1 MIFHEAVA
9 LVAIFIFVQHRIVT
23 MSVYLDCNHYKSLLC
38 ADILSVLDDLF
49 Y

>member
-23 MSVYLDCNHYKSLLC
+23 MSVYLDCNHYIIINHCYVQK
-38 ADILSVLDDLF
+38 F
-49 Y
+49 YQF